1 MKFYVSVTT
10 SSFHFIYAYFIS
22 LIHDLKKSLC
32 FFFPLR
38 KLCSQ
43 NYFLTQH
50 FVCARSLL
58 PAFILT
64 VPSFCLPHV
73 CPVYL
78 CIANCRSS
86 LMIGICHGVNLPLTA
101 TLTLHS
107 MIRYVVFSA
116 ILSICNYDFY
126 CCCCHRCCS

>member
-10 SSFHFIYAYFIS
+10 SSLHFIYAYFIS

-32 FFFPLR
+32 FFFPPSKTL
-38 KLCSQ
+38 
-43 NYFLTQH
+43 FLELFLNST
-50 FVCARSLL
+50 FCVSTFTVTCLYPYGSFLL
-58 PAFILT
+58 PPSR
-64 VPSFCLPHV
+64 VPS
-73 CPVYL
+73 L

-86 LMIGICHGVNLPLTA
+86 LMIEICHGVNSPLTA

-107 MIRYVVFSA
+107 MIWYVVFSA